1 MKAQEIMARNPRCV
15 TPRTSVQEAARLMK
29 SEDVGALPVVESES
43 SQKLLG
49 IITDRDIA
57 LRVVAEGRDAA
68 GVALSPLKSAFI
80 PALAPQID
88 NRMLNTKVTD
98 SVDDVMKT
106 MGREQ
111 VRRIPIVDER
121 DQLVGIVSQADIVR
135 KAQSDSKS
143 EHTVEKISE
152 PGGRHS

>member
-1 MKAQEIMARNPRCV
+1 MKAQDIMAKDPRCV

-29 SEDVGALPVVESES
+29 SEDVGALPVVESDAS
-43 SQKLLG
+43 RTLVG

-57 LRVVAEGRDAA
+57 IRAVADGRDIGSVTVRDVMSTAA
-68 GVALSPLKSAFI
+68 KTAKANDDI
-80 PALAPQID
+80 
-88 NRMLNTKVTD
+88 
-98 SVDDVMKT
+98 DDVMKV

-111 VRRIPIVDER
+111 VRRIPIVDDR
-121 DQLVGIVSQADIVR
+121 NQLVGIVSQADVVR
-135 KAQSDSKS
+135 KAKSDTRS

>member
-29 SEDVGALPVVESES
+29 SEDVGALPVVESDN
-43 SQKLLG
+43 SQKLVG

-68 GVALSPLKSAFI
+68 GVVVSDVMSKGATTAKAS
-80 PALAPQID
+80 D
-88 NRMLNTKVTD
+88 N
-98 SVDDVMKT
+98 VDDVMKV

-111 VRRIPIVDER
+111 VRRIPIVDDR
-121 DQLVGIVSQADIVR
+121 DQLVGIVSQADVVL
-135 KAQSDSKS
+135 KAKSDSKS

>member
-1 MKAQEIMARNPRCV
+1 MKAQEIMAKNPRCV

-43 SQKLLG
+43 SQRLLG
-49 IITDRDIA
+49 VITDRDIA
-57 LRVVAEGRDAA
+57 IRVVAEGRDVA
-68 GVALSPLKSAFI
+68 GVVVSDVMSKGATTAKAT
-80 PALAPQID
+80 D
-88 NRMLNTKVTD
+88 N
-98 SVDDVMKT
+98 VDDVMKT

-111 VRRIPIVDER
+111 VRRIPIVDDR

-143 EHTVEKISE
+143 ERTVEKISE

>member
-29 SEDVGALPVVESES
+29 SEDVGALPVVESDN
-43 SQKLLG
+43 SQKLVG

-68 GVALSPLKSAFI
+68 GVVVSDVMSKGATSAK
-80 PALAPQID
+80 A
-88 NRMLNTKVTD
+88 TD

>member
-15 TPRTSVQEAARLMK
+15 TPRTTVREAASLMK

-57 LRVVAEGRDAA
+57 IRVVAEGRDASVTVSEVMSKGA
-68 GVALSPLKSAFI
+68 TSA
-80 PALAPQID
+80 
-88 NRMLNTKVTD
+88 RTTD
-98 SVDDVMKT
+98 TVDEVMKT

>member
-1 MKAQEIMARNPRCV
+1 MKAQEIMATNPRCV

-29 SEDVGALPVVESES
+29 SEDIGALPVVESES
-43 SQKLLG
+43 SRKLLG

-57 LRVVAEGRDAA
+57 IRVVAEGRDA
-68 GVALSPLKSAFI
+68 GVTVGEVMSKGATSAKI
-80 PALAPQID
+80 
-88 NRMLNTKVTD
+88 TD

-135 KAQSDSKS
+135 KAQSDAKS
-143 EHTVEKISE
+143 ERTVEKISE

>member
-57 LRVVAEGRDAA
+57 LRVVAEGRDS
-68 GVALSPLKSAFI
+68 GVSVSEVMSKGATSAK
-80 PALAPQID
+80 A
-88 NRMLNTKVTD
+88 TD

-135 KAQSDSKS
+135 KAQSDTKS